1 MSTKRSVTIIACVT
15 IVAVVLTL
23 MHSEVWRGVT
33 LERKILPQPIY
44 RPIIIISNATANSTT
59 KATANSTTKA
69 FANNTIKATANSTT
83 SSATATQ
90 NSTIKV
96 IYTIN
101 GNKRNKPFFHFYG
114 EDAFNFDGC
123 EYTNCVVKHSENPHD
138 AHGADLVLVYFNA
151 GSDKSKER
159 MSQIRQAHVEAQKL
173 PSSSVWLINGHEA
186 PSWIAH
192 QWKDFF
198 NTFDGAVSYGRNSL
212 VYRPYGMAFQ
222 KENNSQT
229 LERIHYSAFNAKGC
243 VLKASHYSLY
253 YSILLIH
260 QFSFYI

>member
-1 MSTKRSVTIIACVT
+1 MTT
-15 IVAVVLTL
+15 
-23 MHSEVWRGVT
+23 
-33 LERKILPQPIY
+33 
-44 RPIIIISNATANSTT
+44 ATAINTT
-59 KATANSTTKA
+59 KATANSTA
-69 FANNTIKATANSTT
+69 

-138 AHGADLVLVYFNA
+138 AHGAVLVLVYFNA

-212 VYRPYGMAFQ
+212 FYRPYGMAFQ